1 MNISVIS
8 RNIGVALVYNAL
20 FMFICAAVSAFYDFD
35 SAFSPLLLSGF
46 VTMTVGLFPLSF
58 VRSNKEIDI
67 RNGFVIIVL
76 SWVLCCIFGMLP
88 YVLWGG
94 EFNLVNAWFESVSGY
109 TTTGAT
115 ILNDIEALPKGLLLW
130 RSSTHFLGGI
140 GIVIFMLYIL
150 PSAGINRTRIS
161 QMEISVLSREN
172 YRFKIKETIKRI
184 SSVYFGIT
192 ALSIISL
199 VLAGM
204 DLFDAVNHGFSIV
217 STGGFS
223 TKNLSVGA
231 FDSVAID
238 LVTSL
243 FMLLAS
249 MHFGLIYAFVVKG
262 SLNIFKSPVIRFYV
276 GGILIA
282 TVVVALNL
290 LVSERVESIW
300 QALRLSLF
308 QVVSIGST
316 TGFATAD
323 TSVWPNL
330 SILILIYLS
339 FQCGCS
345 GSTSGGV
352 KSDRILIFFKSI
364 PVQLKRVLHP
374 KAVLPVRVGDQLIG
388 HGMVADITMYMMI
401 YIMISFLCTV
411 LLSIMGVDFM
421 DSFSAS
427 IASMGN
433 VGPGFGNVG
442 SLGNFSVLPAMGRV
456 VVTLEMLL
464 GRLEIYSL
472 IVILLIRK
480 WE

>member
-115 ILNDIEALPKGLLLW
+115 ILNDIEALPNGLLLW

-192 ALSIISL
+192 ALSIISFI
-199 VLAGM
+199 LAGM
-204 DLFDAVNHGFSIV
+204 NLFDAVNHGFSVV

-290 LVSERVESIW
+290 FVSDSAESIW

-308 QVVSIGST
+308 QVVSIVST
-316 TGFATAD
+316 TGFATTD

-330 SILILIYLS
+330 SILVLMYLS

-401 YIMISFLCTV
+401 YVMIGFACAV
-411 LLSIMGVDFM
+411 LLSIMGVGFM

-427 IASMGN
+427 LASISN

-456 VVTLEMLL
+456 LVTLEMLL

-472 IVILLIRK
+472 IVILLIGK
-480 WE
+480 WK

>member
-262 SLNIFKSPVIRFYV
+262 SLNIFKSPVSRFYV

>member
-199 VLAGM
+199 MLAGM

-231 FDSVAID
+231 FDSVSID

-290 LVSERVESIW
+290 FVTDKAESIW

-388 HGMVADITMYMMI
+388 HGMVADITMYMTL

-427 IASMGN
+427 IASIGN

-456 VVTLEMLL
+456 LVTLEMLL

-472 IVILLIRK
+472 VVILLIGK
-480 WE
+480 WK